1 MWGSILKAAGTALL
15 GRAVKKGVKGA
26 GKAVVKGTKSA
37 GKAIVKGGKSAQ
49 AVAGGVKEATKVLP
63 HALFFGATM
72 APVYGVSGA
81 ANQLKTIVGGAYIA
95 GKGAV
100 KQKQGAKILQK
111 LLKSKELKNIRNTNQ
126 LSDGLMKFYN
136 ANRARQP
143 AVAEMAKYT
152 WRGLKKMIKG
162 APTTAK
168 KAVVAGAT
176 GVKEAGKTGMSDY
189 LVGRAVQIGGAT
201 LAGVATTGATVA
213 VVDEIKGKK

>member
-1 MWGSILKAAGTALL
+1 MLGSLLKTAGTILL
-15 GRAVKKGVKGA
+15 GKAVKKGVKET
-26 GKAVVKGTKSA
+26 GKAVVKGTKGA
-37 GKAIVKGGKSAQ
+37 GKAIVKGAKSAQ
-49 AVAGGVKEATKVLP
+49 AVAGGVKEATKLLP
-63 HALFFGATM
+63 HALFFSATM
-72 APVYGVSGA
+72 APVYGIKGS
-81 ANQLKTIVGGAYIA
+81 ANQLKTILGGAYIA

-100 KQKQGAKILQK
+100 KQKQGAKLLQK
-111 LLKSKELKNIRNTNQ
+111 LLKSPELKNVRNTNQ

-143 AVAEMAKYT
+143 AVKEMAKYT
-152 WRGLKKMIKG
+152 WRGLKKMISG
-162 APTTAK
+162 APAK
-168 KAVVAGAT
+168 AKEAVVAGAK